1 MTTTVPSLSYEN
13 GLIRL
18 VDIEVADP
26 GEGEL
31 QVTAA
36 VCGICSWDIATCKL
50 GDDFAFPAP
59 AGHEGVGYVS
69 KIGPGVTGFLE
80 GDRVAF
86 GGFAKIR
93 NTAASRVHKIP
104 ESKILDEHWLVEPVS
119 CVVTGIDHCHIKPGD
134 RLVLIGCGF
143 MGQLFLQ
150 GLQHT
155 SAEQVVALDV
165 DSTRVDQARALGAT
179 EVFDLTEHDSS
190 SLAGELK
197 DRGVD
202 VVIDTTG
209 SQQGLDLATDIVRRG
224 GVINLFGWIKGERAS
239 FDPSRWHLGGFTV
252 INSAPASQIRDP
264 FPAAIRLLQKGVFDL
279 SQLVTHVVPVSDYPA
294 LMSKIL
300 AGEKGY
306 LKGVVKL

>member
-1 MTTTVPSLSYEN
+1 VTTTVPSLSYDDR
-13 GLIRL
+13 LISL
-18 VDIEVADP
+18 VDIEVPDP
-26 GEGEL
+26 GEGEI

-36 VCGICSWDIATCKL
+36 ACGICSWDIATCKL
-50 GDDFAFPAP
+50 GDTFAFPAP
-59 AGHEGVGYVS
+59 AGHEGVGHVS
-69 KIGPGVTGFLE
+69 KIGPGVTRFHE

-86 GGFAKIR
+86 GGFAKLR
-93 NTAASRVHKIP
+93 NAPASIVHKIP
-104 ESKILDEHWLVEPVS
+104 ESQIPDEHWLVEPVS

-155 SAEQVVALDV
+155 YAEQVVALDV
-165 DSTRVDQARALGAT
+165 DATRVDQARALGAT
-179 EVFDLTEHDSS
+179 EVLDLTKHDSAD
-190 SLAGELK
+190 LGRELK
-197 DRGVD
+197 ERGID

-224 GVINLFGWIKGERAS
+224 GTINLFGWIKGERAS

-252 INSAPASQIRDP
+252 VNSAPASQIRDP

-279 SQLVTHVVPVSDYPA
+279 SQLVTHVVSVSEYPA
-294 LMSKIL
+294 LMSRIL